1 MGRLAA
7 LSYGREESDRILMT
21 RPERVLAVGG
31 LGIVASAILLFSY
44 VTHSNADPRPEGCGI
59 SAQRFDQTLDQ
70 LRFANSAQH
79 ALALALEY
87 SARSRVSYYDEIKAM
102 RLQRGG
108 AADPRVQRDL
118 VLASVILSDQES
130 SISRAEAVA
139 TEAKRELSTGSPL
152 IAQASAA
159 LRQSDCR
166 ALALTMARS
175 GWPKDHLLGQL
186 ALAARLN
193 STVSDQ
199 LDDALALITQAKNL
213 AR

>member
-1 MGRLAA
+1 M
-7 LSYGREESDRILMT
+7 
-21 RPERVLAVGG
+21 VG
-31 LGIVASAILLFSY
+31 LGVVASAILLISY
-44 VTHSNADPRPEGCGI
+44 VTHSNADPQPGGCGL
-59 SAQRFDQTLDQ
+59 STQRFDQTLDQ

-87 SARSRVSYYDEIKAM
+87 SDRSRVAYYDEIKAM
-102 RLQRGG
+102 RLQHGG
-108 AADPRVQRDL
+108 SVNPRIQRDL

-139 TEAKRELSTGSPL
+139 TEAKQELSTGSPL
-152 IAQASAA
+152 IGQASVA
-159 LRQSDCR
+159 LRQGDCR
-166 ALALTMARS
+166 ALALTMAQS
-175 GWPKDHLLGQL
+175 GWPKNHLLGQL

-199 LDDALALITQAKNL
+199 LDDALALITQAKDL